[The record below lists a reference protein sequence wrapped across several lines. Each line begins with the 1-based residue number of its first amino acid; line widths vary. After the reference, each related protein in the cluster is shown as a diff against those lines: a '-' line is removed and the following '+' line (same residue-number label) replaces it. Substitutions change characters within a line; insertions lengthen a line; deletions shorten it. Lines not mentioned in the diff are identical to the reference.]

1 MDLIRE
7 NGLSAKN
14 DLVKIL
20 NRGQIS
26 SAVEVQAHGFSASA
40 IESIEKAGG
49 KAVKL

>member
-1 MDLIRE
+1 LELIRE
-7 NGLSAKN
+7 NGLCAKK

-20 NRGQIS
+20 NRGAIS
-26 SAVEVQAHGFSASA
+26 SAVEVQAHGFSSSA